1 MWVYSKLLM
10 RDLIVCSIKKIFL
23 LHLADVCSCCPET
36 VHCSCFPSSFSIVGH
51 VSYRII
57 THMTN
62 CHTSILVNCIY
73 CYSSAFTTSLCPRNS
88 PLPRQIATNNAHCA
102 ANTCRLIINTCCGGK
117 DTCFCPH

>member
-1 MWVYSKLLM
+1 MFDPAAAVFESLLSF
-10 RDLIVCSIKKIFL
+10 IVR
-23 LHLADVCSCCPET
+23 
-36 VHCSCFPSSFSIVGH
+36 

-88 PLPRQIATNNAHCA
+88 PLPRQIATNNAHRA
-102 ANTCRLIINTCCGGK
+102 ANTCRLIINTCCVCVGGGGTPVFAHI
-117 DTCFCPH
+117 DYFIVTDLNVMNG